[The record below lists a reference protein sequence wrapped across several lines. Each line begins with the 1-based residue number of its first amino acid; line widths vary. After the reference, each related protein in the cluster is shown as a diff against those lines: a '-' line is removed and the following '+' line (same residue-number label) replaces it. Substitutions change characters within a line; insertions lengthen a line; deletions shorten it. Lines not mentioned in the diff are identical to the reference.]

1 MTTRD
6 ANGVDAALV
15 IDQATGVVMAWFG
28 ADAVSALC
36 AIVGVSG
43 RRGEP
48 VGQVA
53 RRIVVAATVNDPTA
67 IAAWLRAQPG
77 VGVAGC

>member
-1 MTTRD
+1 MTTQD
-6 ANGVDAALV
+6 ANGVDARLV

-28 ADAVSALC
+28 SDAESALG

-48 VGQVA
+48 VGHVA
-53 RRIVVAATVNDPTA
+53 RRILAAATVNDPTA
-67 IAAWLRAQPG
+67 VAAWLRAQPD
-77 VGVAGC
+77 VGAIGW